1 MKNVLK
7 PLAKC
12 VLMPVG
18 LTAVA
23 SAAGA
28 GTSKN
33 ILVSGRPY
41 DLAQQ
46 PTTLINSNEEMKN
59 MRIIKCFE
67 KFDLF
72 IGADETIKS
81 KSK

>member
-1 MKNVLK
+1 
-7 PLAKC
+7 
-12 VLMPVG
+12 MPVG